1 MVGMIE
7 TIAHLI
13 SLLGGVYLVISTVQ
27 GHKKLSANA
36 LIKYCYLLLNQITNV
51 KNLRNSG
58 AIDQCEL
65 PLILFTKKS
74 PSYLVQGDH

>member
-7 TIAHLI
+7 TNAHFI

-27 GHKKLSANA
+27 AHKKLSANA
-36 LIKYCYLLLNQITNV
+36 LIKYYYLLLNQIINV
-51 KNLRNSG
+51 KNLRNGG

-74 PSYLVQGDH
+74 PSYLVQVDH